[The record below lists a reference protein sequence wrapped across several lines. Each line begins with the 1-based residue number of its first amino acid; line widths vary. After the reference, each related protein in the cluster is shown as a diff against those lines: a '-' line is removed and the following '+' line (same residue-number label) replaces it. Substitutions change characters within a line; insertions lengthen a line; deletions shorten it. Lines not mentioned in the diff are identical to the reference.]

1 MLESRISGVGVPVRD
16 IDVLVGRQFVGGL
29 QAGSPQR
36 CDICRRFRVRRE
48 VGSIWGRH
56 NGGTV
61 DKTFVMSSFR
71 LQIFAE
77 DILCGLL
84 AVVNALVL
92 ISAVMSASYGA
103 SAFLAWLS

>member
-1 MLESRISGVGVPVRD
+1 
-16 IDVLVGRQFVGGL
+16 
-29 QAGSPQR
+29 
-36 CDICRRFRVRRE
+36 
-48 VGSIWGRH
+48 
-56 NGGTV
+56 
-61 DKTFVMSSFR
+61 MSSFR

-77 DILCGLL
+77 DFLCGLL